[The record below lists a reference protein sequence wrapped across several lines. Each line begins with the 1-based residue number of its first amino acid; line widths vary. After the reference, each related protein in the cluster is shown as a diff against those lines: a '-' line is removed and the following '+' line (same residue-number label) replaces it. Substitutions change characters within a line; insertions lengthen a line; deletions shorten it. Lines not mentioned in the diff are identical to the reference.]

1 MKLSYNHIHQ
11 KGKRANNEDYFLAN
25 PEKNIFIVCDG
36 VGGSNKGEEASKL
49 ASSSFM
55 DFLASKENI
64 DKTALDNALKHTEQT
79 FDQFVSENPE
89 SNGMATTLTFL
100 HFKENKAIIA
110 HCGDSRV
117 YHIRNGVILFQTI
130 DHSFVQELVSSGYI
144 TAEAALTHPKKN
156 QITRAIQGTRK
167 STSLDVSIL
176 EKIEPNDIFLLC
188 TDGILESISNNYIE
202 DNGTLDADIDKFNE
216 DITTQCIE
224 NSNDNFTAIIVKI
237 NELSNIEMPLSAINN
252 KAIESN
258 QIEESDNKTTNDKIE
273 SIPAIVNNSD
283 ENENNHSENKTFE
296 TPVIKNNSKRTKGFI
311 LFLFPLIAGALL
323 YLFFLKKPKSPE
335 TNEIKKVIKLDTIV
349 NNLPVN
355 NIVQKKEAVEETIV
369 QDEEQPKP
377 IDSMKLYQAEFNKQL
392 NAITNPNMP
401 EKYQLRGL
409 IKLKEKYSN
418 NKFLKNEIIK
428 IDNRIEQLKKNIK
441 PTDSIPIIK
450 PNNTPN
456 PEIKTDTTK

>member
-1 MKLSYNHIHQ
+1 M
-11 KGKRANNEDYFLAN
+11 
-25 PEKNIFIVCDG
+25 
-36 VGGSNKGEEASKL
+36 
-49 ASSSFM
+49 
-55 DFLASKENI
+55 
-64 DKTALDNALKHTEQT
+64 
-79 FDQFVSENPE
+79 
-89 SNGMATTLTFL
+89 
-100 HFKENKAIIA
+100 
-110 HCGDSRV
+110 
-117 YHIRNGVILFQTI
+117 
-130 DHSFVQELVSSGYI
+130 
-144 TAEAALTHPKKN
+144 
-156 QITRAIQGTRK
+156 
-167 STSLDVSIL
+167 
-176 EKIEPNDIFLLC
+176 
-188 TDGILESISNNYIE
+188 
-202 DNGTLDADIDKFNE
+202 
-216 DITTQCIE
+216 
-224 NSNDNFTAIIVKI
+224 
-237 NELSNIEMPLSAINN
+237 
-252 KAIESN
+252 
-258 QIEESDNKTTNDKIE
+258 
-273 SIPAIVNNSD
+273 
-283 ENENNHSENKTFE
+283 
-296 TPVIKNNSKRTKGFI
+296 
-311 LFLFPLIAGALL
+311 